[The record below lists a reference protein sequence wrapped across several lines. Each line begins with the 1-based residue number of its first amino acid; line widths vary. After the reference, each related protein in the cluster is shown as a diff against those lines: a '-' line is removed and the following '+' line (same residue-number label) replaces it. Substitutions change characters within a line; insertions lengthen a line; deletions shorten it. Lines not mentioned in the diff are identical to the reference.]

1 MLTKYQSSPTRD
13 TIKSY
18 IKDMGVKELF
28 DPYNSWYSHNSAQRY
43 YHNAKHA
50 DAVSK
55 ALFEICEPSVQLVLA
70 AIWHDA
76 VYIPGAGSDANERC
90 SAAALKAEFKSYEQQ
105 GFVRKDFDFQTEFG
119 PVCELIIGTCLANHM
134 ASEEVSESFSA
145 ELKLLLDADLHSLAA
160 EYEDFELY
168 QKSIIRENY
177 ASPSDAASMTMSRD
191 FLKKLSTVRPFIYH
205 TPEARTLWEAKAQEN
220 IERYAGGNN

>member
-55 ALFEICEPSVQLVLA
+55 ALFE
-70 AIWHDA
+70 
-76 VYIPGAGSDANERC
+76 
-90 SAAALKAEFKSYEQQ
+90 
-105 GFVRKDFDFQTEFG
+105 
-119 PVCELIIGTCLANHM
+119 
-134 ASEEVSESFSA
+134 
-145 ELKLLLDADLHSLAA
+145 
-160 EYEDFELY
+160 
-168 QKSIIRENY
+168 
-177 ASPSDAASMTMSRD
+177 
-191 FLKKLSTVRPFIYH
+191 
-205 TPEARTLWEAKAQEN
+205 KAQ
-220 IERYAGGNN
+220 YSKTLHLPHT